1 MITVAILKIDEI
13 REKSEAELQEKV
25 NDLKQE
31 IVEEKG
37 QIETGGFA
45 ENPGRIKEM
54 RRTIAKIKT
63 VLNERTS
70 E

>member
-1 MITVAILKIDEI
+1 MAILKINEI
-13 REKSEAELQEKV
+13 REKSESELNEKV
-25 NDLKQE
+25 NDLKKE

-63 VLNERTS
+63 VLNERST

>member
-1 MITVAILKIDEI
+1 MAILKIDEV
-13 REKSEAELQEKV
+13 REKSDSELTEKL

-31 IVEEKG
+31 IVEERG

-63 VLNERTS
+63 VLNERSS